1 MINNICVGA
10 GLISLDILIK
20 DEGIRPVSYYVGG
33 TCGNIMMILSYMGW
47 STYPIARLDNSKY
60 TDRLLADMHKH
71 NVNTEYI
78 STDNGSTPVII
89 QRNIIDKDGHP
100 THKFECR
107 GSNGRFYLNFSSL
120 TKKQAQDILSEIDIV
135 PNVFFFDRVSPAI
148 IDMAK
153 EFKVK
158 GALIYFEPS
167 CKISEKHFD
176 ECVELADIIKFADQ
190 RISDTSYFDSI
201 SNTII
206 IQTLGDKGL
215 KFRYN
220 SQWIDLPPIRNNN
233 VIDTVGA
240 GDWTS
245 AALIYQLGGYSR
257 QLILQSANSK
267 EMKVL
272 LKKAQKIG
280 SMSCSYDGARGM
292 MTLPFQRVMKELQ
305 I

>member
-1 MINNICVGA
+1 MTNNICVGA
-10 GLISLDILIK
+10 GLISLDILLK
-20 DEGIRPVSYYVGG
+20 NEGSRPVSYYVGG
-33 TCGNIMMILSYMGW
+33 TCGNIMMLLSYMGW

-60 TDRLLADMHKH
+60 TDRLLADMHKY

-78 STDNGSTPVII
+78 STDSGSTPVII

-107 GSNGRFYLNFSSL
+107 GGNGRFYLNFSSL
-120 TKKQAQDILSEIDIV
+120 TKKQAHDILSEIDIF

-153 EFKVK
+153 EFKEK

-167 CKISEKHFD
+167 CKISEKHFT
-176 ECVELADIIKFADQ
+176 ECVELADVIKFANQ
-190 RISDTSYFDSI
+190 RIPDTSYFDGI
-201 SNTII
+201 YDTII

-215 KFRYN
+215 RFRYN
-220 SQWIDLPPIRNNN
+220 SQWINLPPIQNNN

-245 AALIYQLGGYSR
+245 AALIYQLGDYSR
-257 QLILQSANSK
+257 QQILQSITITD
-267 EMKVL
+267 MKVL
-272 LKKAQKIG
+272 LQKAQKVG
-280 SMSCSYDGARGM
+280 SMSCSYEGARGM
-292 MTLPFQRVMKELQ
+292 MTLPFQLVLKEL
-305 I
+305 